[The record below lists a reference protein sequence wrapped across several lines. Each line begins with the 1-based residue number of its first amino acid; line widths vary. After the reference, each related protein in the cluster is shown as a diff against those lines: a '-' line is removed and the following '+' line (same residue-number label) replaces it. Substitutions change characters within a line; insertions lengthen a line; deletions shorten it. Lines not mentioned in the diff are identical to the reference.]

1 MASSPLETKTT
12 RAGSRNGPLRRDL
25 LSACT
30 ANILRVQPYRVVRP
44 RGFARLP
51 LQLETSPRRRR
62 ASAALG
68 PERARQSR
76 RTALAVI
83 AGLALLLFSLA
94 MFRVWSAIHA
104 VSPRAQ
110 PQDLIALVQPK
121 SDQPGSLGWKIK
133 HDERIN
139 ILLLG
144 YGGPGHD
151 GPYLTDS
158 VMVLS
163 IRPATREAMM
173 ISLPRDLWV
182 KIPALPRNGFMLGK
196 LNSAYA
202 IGTDHKNYPNVRSE
216 WKTDT
221 GGGDLAAATVSQVI
235 GQPIDY
241 WVGVDFKAFRE
252 VVDALGGIQVNVP
265 TALDDPYFPAGESTG
280 MMHIHFDPGWQQFG
294 GERALE
300 YARSRETTS
309 DFDRSR
315 RQQLVMLAVRQ
326 RVFSLNAIPRM
337 LSVLGALQD
346 NVRTNLRP
354 ADMQQL
360 TDLAGHLKDQ
370 DIRRVAIDTSNFLR
384 SGTGS
389 GGQYIL
395 QPLDPTYG
403 ALQRYVARAL
413 PDRQTLARQVAF
425 QVQNGS
431 GHYWLPYGTGTPA
444 SIMASLLLAS
454 GWQATVGPTT
464 TQRVAQTQILDGS
477 GGSASATVA
486 WLAEY
491 FGGVVTTIAA
501 PASGPT
507 VTVLLG
513 SDFTL
518 KTFPAPT
525 R

>member
-1 MASSPLETKTT
+1 L
-12 RAGSRNGPLRRDL
+12 
-25 LSACT
+25 
-30 ANILRVQPYRVVRP
+30 VR
-44 RGFARLP
+44 
-51 LQLETSPRRRR
+51 QPRRRR

-68 PERARQSR
+68 PERVRQYG

-83 AGLALLLFSLA
+83 AGLALLVSGFA
-94 MFRVWSAIHA
+94 VFRLWSAIHA
-104 VSPRAQ
+104 ISPRAQ
-110 PQDLIALVQPK
+110 PQDLIALVQAK
-121 SDQPGSLGWKIK
+121 NDQPGSLGWKIK

-158 VMVLS
+158 VMLLS
-163 IRPATREAMM
+163 IRPGMREAMM
-173 ISLPRDLWV
+173 VSLPRDLWV
-182 KIPALPRNGFMLGK
+182 KIPALPRNGFMMGK

-202 IGTDHKNYPNVRSE
+202 IGTDHNDYPNVRSE

-221 GGGDLAAATVSQVI
+221 GGGDLAAATVAQLT

-241 WVGVDFKAFRE
+241 WVGVDFKAFRD
-252 VVDALGGIQVNVP
+252 VVNALGGVRVNVP

-280 MMHIHFDPGWQQFG
+280 MMRIHFDAGWQQFD

-337 LSVLGALQD
+337 LSLLGALQN

-354 ADMQQL
+354 GDMQQL
-360 TDLAGHLKDQ
+360 ADLAGRIKDQ
-370 DIRRVAIDTSNFLR
+370 DIRRVAIDTSNLLR
-384 SGTGS
+384 SGTG
-389 GGQYIL
+389 GNGQYL
-395 QPLDPTYG
+395 LLPLDPTYG
-403 ALQRYVARAL
+403 ALQRYLKLAL
-413 PDRQTLARQVAF
+413 PDRSTLAGQVPF
-425 QVQNGS
+425 QVKDGS
-431 GHYWLPYGTGTPA
+431 GRYWLPYGMGTPA
-444 SIMASLLLAS
+444 SIMTSLFQAQ
-454 GWQATVGPTT
+454 GWEATVGPVT
-464 TQRVAQTQILDGS
+464 TQRVTQTQILDGS
-477 GGSASATVA
+477 GGRAAATVA
-486 WLAEY
+486 WLQEY
-491 FGGVVTTIAA
+491 FGVAATTVAA
-501 PASGPT
+501 PASGPS
-507 VTVLLG
+507 VTLLLG

-518 KTFPAPT
+518 KTFPAPG